1 MHIYFVCLSDHR
13 NSIQNAFIPV
23 VPVFVIEVVLKVLGL
38 GISQYFGSGWNIYD
52 FSVTLLSLCGVIILS
67 LVPSFVYVVILRPL
81 RLLRLFKLKKRYRD
95 VFGTLVLL
103 TPLMCSTAIVM
114 LVLYY
119 FFAIIGMEL
128 FAGYD
133 MRNCCV

>member
-1 MHIYFVCLSDHR
+1 MSVACTYNI
-13 NSIQNAFIPV
+13 
-23 VPVFVIEVVLKVLGL
+23 VPVCAVEAALKVLGL
-38 GISQYFGSGWNIYD
+38 GVSQYFGSGWNIYD
-52 FSVTLLSLCGVIILS
+52 FSVTLLSVFGIIILS
-67 LVPSFVYVVILRPL
+67 FIPSFVYVVVLRPL